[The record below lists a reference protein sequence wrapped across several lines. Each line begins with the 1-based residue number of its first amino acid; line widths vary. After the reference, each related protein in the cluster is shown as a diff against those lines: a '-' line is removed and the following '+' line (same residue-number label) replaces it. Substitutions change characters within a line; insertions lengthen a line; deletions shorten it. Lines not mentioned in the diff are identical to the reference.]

1 MNDITD
7 MSSVIIPKS
16 DQMNADDLLVG
27 PRTIKIRDV
36 TIRPGTEQPVSIFY
50 EGDNGKPWKPCKSM
64 ARVLVHAWGPDAH
77 AYIGRSA
84 SLYCDPKVKWGGML
98 VGGVR
103 ISHLT
108 HIDREMVMAL
118 TETKGRKA
126 PFIVKPMPAAKV
138 EKPIAPEQRPSAGS
152 ADEPVYEARN
162 GQGEIT
168 GMLTA
173 ALYLV
178 EIDKLWA
185 EAAKLGSQQEF
196 LAIQEHN
203 AETIDALP
211 AGTKDAMRKSYT
223 LHKRS
228 FK

>member
-1 MNDITD
+1 MND
-7 MSSVIIPKS
+7 MSAVIVPKS

-27 PRTIKIRDV
+27 PRTITIRDV

-77 AYIGRSA
+77 AYIGRTVA
-84 SLYCDPKVKWGGML
+84 LYCDPKVKWGGML

-103 ISHLT
+103 ISHLSG
-108 HIDREMVMAL
+108 IDREMVMAL

-126 PFIVKPMPAAKV
+126 PFIVKPMPAVKT
-138 EKPIAPEQRPSAGS
+138 EKPSAPEKRGDTPNTS
-152 ADEPVYEARN
+152 DEPVYEARN
-162 GQGEIT
+162 GQGEVT

-203 AETIDALP
+203 AETIDSLP
-211 AGTKDAMRKSYT
+211 AGTKDAMRRSYT